1 MVIVDDKTCTALLFK
16 KSSLTSNEEYI
27 SDPHEDI

>member
-1 MVIVDDKTCTALLFK
+1 MVIVDDKTALLFK

>member
-1 MVIVDDKTCTALLFK
+1 MMIVDDKTVLLFK

-27 SDPHEDI
+27 SDPHEDR

>member
-1 MVIVDDKTCTALLFK
+1 MMIVDDKTVLLFK
-16 KSSLTSNEEYI
+16 KSSLTSYEEYI